1 MSLLE
6 SVARQCVY
14 DKLAGGLSY
23 LTQPTKRYIMPEV
36 HFLSS
41 YAICT
46 DLNNK

>member
-23 LTQPTKRYIMPEV
+23 LTQPTKRYM
-36 HFLSS
+36 SS

-46 DLNNK
+46 DPE